1 MLRLLVFSLCL
12 SAAAALAQDEPPDV
26 QAMKVLAPF
35 AGTFTACTRAYNI
48 QGDQVGE
55 EMGTIMSRVR
65 ALGSHFSMEKRSKA
79 SNGREYED
87 EMVFFY
93 DAAQQK
99 VRALLFAPG
108 SPAPREIDVSITGD
122 RMVLDYHP
130 TKFGDLTIVTRET
143 VARAQDGKVTWLIE
157 RKQPD
162 GTYRKT
168 REITGTP
175 KP

>member
-12 SAAAALAQDEPPDV
+12 AGAAALAQDEQPDV
-26 QAMKVLAPF
+26 RAMKALAPF
-35 AGTFTACTRAYNI
+35 AGTFTTSSRAYNL
-48 QGDQVGE
+48 QGDQVSE
-55 EMGTIMSRVR
+55 ETGTIMSRARV
-65 ALGSHFSMEKRSKA
+65 LGSHFSIEKRSKS

-108 SPAPREIDVSITGD
+108 TPAPREIDVNISGD
-122 RMVLDYHP
+122 RVVLDYQP
-130 TKFGDLTIVTRET
+130 TKFGDQTIVTRET
-143 VARAQDGKVTWLIE
+143 VTRAPDGKVTWLIE

-168 REITGTP
+168 REIVGTP
-175 KP
+175 KS